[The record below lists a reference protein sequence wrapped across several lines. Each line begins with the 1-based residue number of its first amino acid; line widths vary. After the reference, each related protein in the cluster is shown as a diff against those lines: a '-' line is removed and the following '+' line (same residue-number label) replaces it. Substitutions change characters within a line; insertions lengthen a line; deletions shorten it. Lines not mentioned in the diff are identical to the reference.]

1 MNKGRAQSLMTLAGA
16 VGTAWM
22 LGCMNPTDSAKN
34 DDSLA
39 MSQAGSADAG
49 GGVGKTTICHI
60 PPGNPANAH
69 TITVGNPAV
78 RAHLAHGDKI
88 GSCPDVVGKKP
99 KCSDEVAEGASH
111 HGMSP
116 DRAGAKVAVCH
127 IPPGNPANMHTIV
140 IGAAAVRAHLAH
152 GDKLGACEGET
163 APVAVSTDCGSS
175 TNHGNGGNPH
185 DGNDSGNGTGTGTG
199 EGGNDSGGSG
209 GGSGTDTTLNY

>member
-1 MNKGRAQSLMTLAGA
+1 MTKGRAQSLLTLAGA

-22 LGCMNPTDSAKN
+22 LGCMNPTDSSNNSMAL
-34 DDSLA
+34 SLE
-39 MSQAGSADAG
+39 GSADSAG

-69 TITVGNPAV
+69 SITVGNPAV

-88 GSCPDVVGKKP
+88 GSCPDVVSHKP
-99 KCSDEVAEGASH
+99 KCSDEVATGASH

-116 DRAGAKVAVCH
+116 DRTGGKVAVCH

-163 APVAVSTDCGSS
+163 ATVAVSSDCGS
-175 TNHGNGGNPH
+175 NHGNPH
-185 DGNDSGNGTGTGTG
+185 DGNDSGNDTGTGTG

-209 GGSGTDTTLNY
+209 GSSGTDSTLNY